1 MVVKLAALIRD
12 GDADDVEAV
21 VERGKK
27 RAVHRHVEQRTRRRG
42 DHLQSGGPLAD
53 ARGRVLGVN
62 AMIAGTLALA
72 IPEPEVARFVR
83 AAGLEPT

>member
-1 MVVKLAALIRD
+1 MLFRSRLAP
-12 GDADDVEAV
+12 GN
-21 VERGKK
+21 
-27 RAVHRHVEQRTRRRG
+27 
-42 DHLQSGGPLAD
+42 SGGPLAD

-72 IPEPEVARFVR
+72 IPVPEVARFVR